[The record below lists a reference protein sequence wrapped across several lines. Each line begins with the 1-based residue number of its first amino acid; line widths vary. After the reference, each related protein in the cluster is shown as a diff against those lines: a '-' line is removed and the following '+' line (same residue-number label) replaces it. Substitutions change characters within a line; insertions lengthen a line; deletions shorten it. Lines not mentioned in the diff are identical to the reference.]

1 MTTAEPTVRVTA
13 RWHVHVLLAGTG
25 LVSALLLRAPLV
37 ALLVAPSALLLA
49 AALTWRPGP
58 APGIRLAIDRQRL
71 LTDDGAEAV
80 AEVDAG
86 GRGPVALRMVVS
98 GQVVPGA
105 PVGATVT
112 PAGGDTVR
120 LAVPLTARRWG
131 AAAVGPVEVRWRSP
145 GGLVEAVAE
154 GGGIHPIRIL
164 PHTPPARVLVRP
176 RSTHVAHGAQRSRAT
191 GEGTEFADLR
201 PFAPGDRAR
210 DVSPLVSA
218 RRGAPWVV
226 ERHPDRRTDIVLLLD
241 AYDPAELDD
250 VLSAARSLARGHL
263 QDRDRVGVT
272 TMTGVLRWLP
282 PGDGPRHEHRI
293 AEALVDARVAHSWV
307 RPAVEELPP
316 RVLPPGALVLGVTPG
331 TDPRLAEVAIAL
343 RARGRD
349 VAVLVLD
356 PPPVATV
363 APEVAVGADGAD
375 RVAAGDP
382 VVDDAA
388 ARLLALQ
395 RRAVRDRLHLHGVAA
410 VAWDPATPV
419 DAALADL
426 RAWRRR
432 TRRRRS

>member
-1 MTTAEPTVRVTA
+1 MSEAPASAGGPLVRVTT
-13 RWHVHVLLAGTG
+13 RWHVHVLVAGMG
-25 LVSALLLRAPLV
+25 LVAALLLRAPVV
-37 ALLVAPSALLLA
+37 ALLVAPSALLVA
-49 AALTWRPGP
+49 SSLTWRPGP
-58 APGIRLAIDRQRL
+58 APTIRLTVDRQRL
-71 LTDDGAEAV
+71 LTDDDAEAV
-80 AEVDAG
+80 AEVEV
-86 GRGPVALRMVVS
+86 GRRGAVAVRLPVE
-98 GQVVPGA
+98 GQVVA
-105 PVGATVT
+105 ATPTAVT
-112 PAGGDTVR
+112 VVAGRGEPVR
-120 LAVPLTARRWG
+120 LPVPLTARRWG

-145 GGLVEAVAE
+145 GGLVEAVVH
-154 GGGIHPIRIL
+154 GGGRHPVKIL
-164 PHTPPARVLVRP
+164 PRTPPARVLVRP
-176 RSTHVAHGAQRSRAT
+176 ARTHVAHGAQRSRAT
-191 GEGTEFADLR
+191 GEGTEFAEVR

-226 ERHPDRRTDIVLLLD
+226 GRHPDRRTDVVLLLD

-250 VLSAARSLARGHL
+250 VLAAARSLTRGYL
-263 QDRDRVGVT
+263 QERDRVGVT

-293 AEALVDARVAHSWV
+293 AEALVDARIAHSWV

-356 PPPVATV
+356 PPPLG
-363 APEVAVGADGAD
+363 APGAGWPDP
-375 RVAAGDP
+375 RDP
-382 VVDDAA
+382 VVDRAA

-410 VAWDPATPV
+410 VAWDPTTPV
-419 DAALADL
+419 ETALADL
-426 RAWRRR
+426 RTWRRR
-432 TRRRRS
+432 NRRQRT

>member
-1 MTTAEPTVRVTA
+1 MSGTGPEVRVTT
-13 RWHVHVLLAGTG
+13 RWHVHVLLAGMG
-25 LVSALLLRAPLV
+25 LVAALLLRAPV
-37 ALLVAPSALLLA
+37 VSLLVAPSALLLA
-49 AALTWRPGP
+49 ASLTWRAGP
-58 APGIRLAIDRQRL
+58 APTVRLALDRQRL
-71 LTDDGAEAV
+71 LVDDDAEAV
-80 AEVDAG
+80 VDVEVDHAA
-86 GRGPVALRMVVS
+86 RGALAVQLRVQ
-98 GQVVPGA
+98 GQVVAEA
-105 PVGATVT
+105 PTAVTVV
-112 PAGGDTVR
+112 PPRQEPVR
-120 LAVPLTARRWG
+120 LRVPLSARRWG
-131 AAAVGPVEVRWRSP
+131 AAAVGPVELRWRSP

-154 GGGIHPIRIL
+154 AGGVHQVRIL
-164 PHTPPARVLVRP
+164 PRTPPARVLVRP
-176 RSTHVAHGAQRSRAT
+176 DRTHVAHGAQRSRAT

-226 ERHPDRRTDIVLLLD
+226 ERHPDRRTDVVLLLD

-250 VLSAARSLARGHL
+250 VLAAARSLARGYL
-263 QDRDRVGVT
+263 QQRDRVGVT

-293 AEALVDARVAHSWV
+293 AEALVDARIAHSWV

-331 TDPRLAEVAIAL
+331 TDPRLAEVAVAL
-343 RARGRD
+343 RSRGRD

-356 PPPVATV
+356 PPPVS
-363 APEVAVGADGAD
+363 GAAD
-375 RVAAGDP
+375 AAASDP

-395 RRAVRDRLHLHGVAA
+395 RRAVRDRLHRHGVAA

-426 RAWRRR
+426 RTWRRR
-432 TRRRRS
+432 SRRQRT